1 MIKREARIL
10 GLSARRKGR
19 TILVVGVVFRGSLWL
34 DGVISCLLE
43 MNGTNQNSTLS
54 GAIKGS
60 KQYSQ
65 LHAIIVKKQF
75 VPGFELDLDDLA
87 RRVNLPVIA
96 ITNLHISKAPKKEMG
111 QRGPQRYDII
121 VNEHDLSVSA
131 VRISRVVVEQV
142 FNVGCS
148 PASSIPEAVRVAN
161 LLAQESSRCRFLW
174 QRRKLKI
181 GPSHTRHPRIKSV

>member
-10 GLSARRKGR
+10 GLSAHRKGR

-54 GAIKGS
+54 GTIKRS

-65 LHAIIVKKQF
+65 LHAIIVKKQLAL
-75 VPGFELDLDDLA
+75 GFELDLDDLA
-87 RRVNLPVIA
+87 RRVNLPVIT
-96 ITNLHISKAPKKEMG
+96 ITNRHISKAPKKGMS
-111 QRGPQRYDII
+111 QRRLQHYDII
-121 VNEHDLSVSA
+121 VNGHHLSVLA
-131 VRISRVVVEQV
+131 VRISRVGVQQV
-142 FNVGCS
+142 FKVGCG
-148 PASSIPEAVRVAN
+148 PTSSIPEAVRVAN
-161 LLAQESSRCRFLW
+161 LLVQESSRCRFLW